1 MQLIIGNKNYS
12 SWSLRPWLLMQHFS
26 VPFSEQPIWL
36 FSDQMTAQMLQH
48 SPSLKVPVLQ
58 DKELKIWD
66 SLAICEYIN
75 EQYLANK
82 AWPQAAGTRATARSI
97 CAEMHSGFFAIRSEM
112 PMNCRRTPGPIDLS
126 APAQLEIKR
135 IISIFNQCL
144 SANAEENSFLFG
156 DFSIADAFFMPIVIR
171 FTSYQ
176 ITIPEVVQQYF
187 TKMLALE
194 AYQPWL
200 EQAVAE
206 SAVID
211 DAEI

>member
-12 SWSLRPWLLMQHFS
+12 SWSLRPWLLMQYFS
-26 VPFSEQPIWL
+26 VPFSEQHIWL
-36 FSDQMTAQMLQH
+36 FSDQMSEKMLRH

-58 DKELKIWD
+58 DEALKIWD
-66 SLAICEYIN
+66 SLAICEYVN
-75 EQYLANK
+75 DQYLENK
-82 AWPQAAGTRATARSI
+82 AWPQAPGTRATARSI
-97 CAEMHSGFFAIRSEM
+97 CAEMHSGFFAIRAEM
-112 PMNCRRTPGPIDLS
+112 PMNCRRAPRAIDLS

-135 IISIFNQCL
+135 IIAIFNQCL
-144 SANAEENSFLFG
+144 VDNGEENSFLFG
-156 DFSIADAFFMPIVIR
+156 EFSIADAFFMPIVIR

-176 ITIPEVVQQYF
+176 ITIPEVVQHYF

-200 EQAVAE
+200 EQAIAE